1 MYSFSHS
8 KEVQFFYI
16 ILNKQLKKRGD
27 KVPIRTI
34 HRVNPPYSS
43 IPHPPPHPSL
53 HKVREL
59 DLFKIDGKGGWGLEK
74 EGQAK

>member
-43 IPHPPPHPSL
+43 TPHPPPTPPFIRCESSTYSKL
-53 HKVREL
+53 MET
-59 DLFKIDGKGGWGLEK
+59 GA
-74 EGQAK
+74 EG